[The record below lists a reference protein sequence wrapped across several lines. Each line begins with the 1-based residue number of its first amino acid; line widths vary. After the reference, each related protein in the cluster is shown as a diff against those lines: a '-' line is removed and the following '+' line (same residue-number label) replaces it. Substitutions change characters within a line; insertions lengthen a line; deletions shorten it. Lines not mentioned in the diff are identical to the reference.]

1 MPHQEIQILAEND
14 SFLVVS
20 KPAGLSVHNNSPS
33 LSDFLT
39 EKKKALHFVNR
50 LDLETSGLMIIA
62 QKPELHAPLAKSL
75 ELGTKT
81 YRALLRGGWKS
92 GEKTVWNLPLTDKS
106 EGRMNPQGVAAGRV
120 RAESHVTVIRT
131 NTYLTEAHVTI
142 LTGRQHQIRKHAALA
157 RHAIVG
163 DPRYN
168 EPKYNQRIASLY
180 KDGRMCLHAEKL
192 VFTFQNKKYEF
203 EEILNCFARKGFDKE
218 ERKEVVYFYKIF

>member
-1 MPHQEIQILAEND
+1 MPHHEIQILAENE

-50 LDLETSGLMIIA
+50 LDLETSGLMVIA

-81 YRALLRGGWKS
+81 YRALLRGAWKPA
-92 GEKTVWNLPLTDKS
+92 EKTVWNLPLTDKA
-106 EGRMNPQGVAAGRV
+106 EGRDNPQGKSSDRVA
-120 RAESHVTVIRT
+120 AESHVTVLRT
-131 NTYLTEAHVTI
+131 NAYLTEAHIAI

-168 EPKYNQRIASLY
+168 EPKYNQRMASIY
-180 KDGRMCLHAEKL
+180 KDDRMCLQAEKL
-192 VFTFQNKKYEF
+192 VFTFQNKNYEF
-203 EEILNCFARKGFDKE
+203 EQILNLDL
-218 ERKEVVYFYKIF
+218 YFTSLTAQTTSSENR

>member
-1 MPHQEIQILAEND
+1 MPPHQIQILAENE

-39 EKKKALHFVNR
+39 AQKKPLHFVNR
-50 LDLETSGLMIIA
+50 LDLETSGLMVIA

-81 YRALLRGGWKS
+81 YRALLRGSWKPD
-92 GEKTVWNLPLTDKS
+92 EKTVWNLPLTDKA
-106 EGRMNPQGVAAGRV
+106 EGRDKPQGKSADRV
-120 RAESHVTVIRT
+120 PAESRVTVLRT
-131 NTYLTEAHVTI
+131 NAYLTEAHITI

-157 RHAIVG
+157 RHALVG

-168 EPKYNQRIASLY
+168 DPKYNKRMASIY
-180 KDGRMCLHAEKL
+180 NQDRMCLHAEKL
-192 VFTFQNKKYEF
+192 VFSFQNKNFVF
-203 EEILNCFARKGFDKE
+203 EEILNFDS
-218 ERKEVVYFYKIF
+218 YFTSPTAHSASSENR

>member
-1 MPHQEIQILAEND
+1 MTPNEIQILAENE
-14 SFLVVS
+14 SFLVIA

-33 LSDFLT
+33 VSDFLT
-39 EKKKALHFVNR
+39 TQKKALHFVNR
-50 LDLETSGLMIIA
+50 LDLETSGLMVIA

-81 YRALLRGGWKS
+81 YRALLRGGWKPS
-92 GEKTVWNLPLTDKS
+92 EKTIWNLPLTDKS
-106 EGRMNPQGVAAGRV
+106 EGRMNPQGKSSDRVA
-120 RAESHVTVIRT
+120 AESHVKVLRT

-168 EPKYNQRIASLY
+168 EPKYNQRIASIY
-180 KDGRMCLHAEKL
+180 KEARMFLHAEKL
-192 VFTFQNKKYEF
+192 IFNFENKHYEF
-203 EEILNCFARKGFDKE
+203 EQLLNLDQFFGT
-218 ERKEVVYFYKIF
+218 